1 MTDMTENLIDLTL
14 RELAEA
20 RATVNRLEA
29 QLIEW
34 RGKLVGIRGPRQ
46 GKGTPGPA
54 GGYRWPR
61 ESKGAAGASRE
72 ARAPAAPDEGA
83 DCAHGRGRRGGRA
96 LTC

>member
-34 RGKLVGIRGPRQ
+34 RGKLVGIRGPRK
-46 GKGTPGPA
+46 GKATQVPAEKRARRPRRTKAQIARMAA
-54 GGYRWPR
+54 GG
-61 ESKGAAGASRE
+61 EAGE
-72 ARAPAAPDEGA
+72 P
-83 DCAHGRGRRGGRA
+83 
-96 LTC
+96 